1 MTDRQPVLLLER
13 EAAERLRVST
23 TTIKRLRLS
32 GQLAYIPGKPVRIE
46 ESELTAYIA
55 RQRVPATQ
63 QPSQAPEATIE
74 KRDGTDDEKRARR
87 YWLKR
92 RL

>member
-1 MTDRQPVLLLER
+1 MTDNLPALLLER
-13 EAAERLRVST
+13 EAADRLRCST
-23 TTIKRLRLS
+23 TTIKRLRLT

-46 ESELTAYIA
+46 EAALAAYIA
-55 RQRVPATQ
+55 RLRVPATQ
-63 QPSQAPEATIE
+63 EPEPAAPKMTTAT
-74 KRDGTDDEKRARR
+74 KQDDAARARR